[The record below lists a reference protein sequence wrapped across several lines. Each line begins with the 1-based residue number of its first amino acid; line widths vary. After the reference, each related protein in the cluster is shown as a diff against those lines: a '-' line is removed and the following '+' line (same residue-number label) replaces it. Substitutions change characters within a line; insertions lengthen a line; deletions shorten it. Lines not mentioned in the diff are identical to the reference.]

1 MVDIKIESVTDHPD
15 GSCTIAMEVDEGT
28 LMFFA
33 KVGLLTIIEN
43 AAKETLDGYPDP
55 EGDGD
60 ADARARRDSELFG
73 EIPEL

>member
-1 MVDIKIESVTDHPD
+1 MINVSVTKMIDHPD
-15 GSCTIAMEVDEGT
+15 GTATIEMEMDEAT
-28 LMFFA
+28 LYFLA
-33 KVGLLTIIEN
+33 KVGMMRLIED
-43 AAKETLDGYPDP
+43 AAEETLDGYPDP